1 MSGREL
7 VPFTCEECGG
17 EFADPAAGL
26 CGASCADGIWSSR
39 WPKAPAFG
47 IRRPP
52 LCTTCQGRSKQSK
65 ADSA

>member
-26 CGASCADGIWSSR
+26 CGASCAATTWSSR
-39 WPKAPAFG
+39 RPKPPVVAT
-47 IRRPP
+47 RRPP